1 MNILADQLSRP
12 DLVLLTEWSLLW
24 VFTAIYREYGVSF
37 HRSFLTRVNTKL
49 PLYVF
54 PIPDPMAWK
63 EDDFQHSWDD
73 LSVYAFPPFTLL
85 RQILLSVL
93 ISWKLSIILVA
104 PLWPQK
110 EWFANIIS
118 LLLDAARASSAVELA
133 SLTS

>member
-1 MNILADQLSRP
+1 MFSPIFFD
-12 DLVLLTEWSLLW
+12 
-24 VFTAIYREYGVSF
+24 
-37 HRSFLTRVNTKL
+37 TRVNTKL

-73 LSVYAFPPFTLL
+73 LTVYAFPPFTLL

-133 SLTS
+133 SSTSCMEVSQKLGITEASRLETIVRLIQKA